1 MINLI
6 YKEQEH
12 GQDDYQ
18 KETCAAGH
26 KVHNLAHIRQFA
38 FVNSH
43 NITVGNNVSIRNAL
57 IVVAYCGVIPCAVL
71 VVYALYAVGVK
82 DIFAVDYGVE
92 TDNIPPPV
100 ILPGRIV

>member
-1 MINLI
+1 M
-6 YKEQEH
+6 
-12 GQDDYQ
+12 
-18 KETCAAGH
+18 
-26 KVHNLAHIRQFA
+26 
-38 FVNSH
+38 
-43 NITVGNNVSIRNAL
+43 SIRNAL

-92 TDNIPPPV
+92 ADNIPPPA